1 MKRYSPAPVL
11 RTSSLV
17 ADDASDR
24 CAIVVNAADS
34 SGEPKSYPDALPGPL
49 PDPREPDPPEPY
61 PSPGE
66 VPRVRLRT
74 SPSDA
79 AYAARSLADSRRS
92 CTKHTAGRHSNRSYE
107 DKMNIPRNAR
117 RPSCGNPRGA
127 NPAPSSRP
135 PPASDF
141 GGCPAYPRGSISR
154 RYRRGRSG
162 HAAVPAARGSPAGAC
177 ARGGAPWNEKTLAGN
192 AYRRHSGDHSLGSS
206 RGRRARR
213 SSRTHPGPCSR

>member
-1 MKRYSPAPVL
+1 
-11 RTSSLV
+11 
-17 ADDASDR
+17 
-24 CAIVVNAADS
+24 VVNAADS
-34 SGEPKSYPDALPGPL
+34 SGDPKSYPEALPGPL
-49 PDPREPDPPEPY
+49 PDPRDPDPPEPY

-66 VPRVRLRT
+66 VPRERFRT

-92 CTKHTAGRHSNRSYE
+92 CTKHTAGRHSNCPYE
-107 DKMNIPRNAR
+107 DKMNVPRNAR
-117 RPSCGNPRGA
+117 RPSCGNSRGA

-135 PPASDF
+135 LPASR
-141 GGCPAYPRGSISR
+141 GGSPAYRRGSISR

-177 ARGGAPWNEKTLAGN
+177 ARGGALWSEKTSAGSEG
-192 AYRRHSGDHSLGSS
+192 RRRGGDRSPGSS

-213 SSRTHPGPCSR
+213 SSRTHPGPCAG